1 MLKEILIEQNPH
13 WSGTKNISIVRDQLH
28 KIIDYLPLKQI
39 ITISGIRRCG
49 KSTLA
54 WQAINYLI
62 DQQIL
67 ANNILFVNLEQ
78 PYFIDHKHNTNYLN
92 TIYDEYLKMMN
103 PQGRVYVIFDE
114 IQFFQNWQVFIKSKY
129 ENQSIKFIITG
140 SNSSLLSNDLNTLL
154 SGRSLNVH
162 LDTFSFTEFLRSQEI
177 EYDNEVERIKNRIAI
192 ARAKEEYLEWGGFY
206 EVFSVTQPSLKREIL
221 ISYVKNIIY
230 QDIVPRHHI
239 RNSEVLERLF
249 YYLISNITGILNYTQ
264 LAKTFEVS
272 DKTIKEYIGY
282 FEDVF
287 MLKKIDKFHTK
298 EKVQIKSS
306 KKIFSLDNGLL
317 QISIKHSKNSGILL
331 ENLTYIFLNQQYKK
345 INYYREK
352 YEIDFICQDDS
363 FSGYRLIQ
371 VSYDISHEKTRKR
384 EINSFKYFDLGKA
397 NKKQII
403 TLDTNEIINDIEV
416 KSFDQLIWAK

>member
-1 MLKEILIEQNPH
+1 M
-13 WSGTKNISIVRDQLH
+13 
-28 KIIDYLPLKQI
+28 
-39 ITISGIRRCG
+39 
-49 KSTLA
+49 
-54 WQAINYLI
+54 
-62 DQQIL
+62 
-67 ANNILFVNLEQ
+67 F
-78 PYFIDHKHNTNYLN
+78 
-92 TIYDEYLKMMN
+92 
-103 PQGRVYVIFDE
+103 
-114 IQFFQNWQVFIKSKY
+114 
-129 ENQSIKFIITG
+129 
-140 SNSSLLSNDLNTLL
+140 
-154 SGRSLNVH
+154 RSV
-162 LDTFSFTEFLRSQEI
+162 
-177 EYDNEVERIKNRIAI
+177 
-192 ARAKEEYLEWGGFY
+192 
-206 EVFSVTQPSLKREIL
+206 
-221 ISYVKNIIY
+221 
-230 QDIVPRHHI
+230 
-239 RNSEVLERLF
+239 
-249 YYLISNITGILNYTQ
+249 TGILNYTQ